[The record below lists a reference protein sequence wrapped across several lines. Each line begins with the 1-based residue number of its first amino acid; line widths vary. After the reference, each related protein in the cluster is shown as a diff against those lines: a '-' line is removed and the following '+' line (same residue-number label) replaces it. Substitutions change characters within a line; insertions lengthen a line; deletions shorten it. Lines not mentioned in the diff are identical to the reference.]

1 MASNA
6 PTTDALSGVVAAG
19 VTSSGTWDPKTANL
33 TEGYVQTLQV
43 QSTNLR
49 ASSFQSSSLVGGN
62 VYNALF
68 NAALTMEA
76 RLAESLETY
85 QKYPDVQ
92 ANLQQLQYDLQ
103 QWNLTLT
110 TMSNINKN
118 LGDALKSIASNF
130 R

>member
-1 MASNA
+1 MSNGVNG
-6 PTTDALSGVVAAG
+6 DALKGIAATGTVASGTTWSPNTANTAAG
-19 VTSSGTWDPKTANL
+19 
-33 TEGYVQTLQV
+33 YVRTLQV

-49 ASSFQSSSLVGGN
+49 ASAFENSSLVGGN

-85 QKYPDVQ
+85 QEHPDVQ

>member
-1 MASNA
+1 MATYIQNSTHTGTGLCEVIDN
-6 PTTDALSGVVAAG
+6 TMSIER
-19 VTSSGTWDPKTANL
+19 VTSS
-33 TEGYVQTLQV
+33 
-43 QSTNLR
+43 TNWVIHLD
-49 ASSFQSSSLVGGN
+49 N